1 MTTVSPTVT
10 GAHAWISLL
19 YHSTPWLLTQRR
31 DGGDPVSAEDYG
43 WPGRAM
49 QQAVDAAQR
58 VVEAAVQAAT
68 PTQADYA
75 LCPGPWPHTPR
86 RAMDPDAAAAL
97 DAIGLGCTAE
107 PRRAR

>member
-1 MTTVSPTVT
+1 M
-10 GAHAWISLL
+10 
-19 YHSTPWLLTQRR
+19 
-31 DGGDPVSAEDYG
+31 SAEDYG

>member
-1 MTTVSPTVT
+1 M
-10 GAHAWISLL
+10 
-19 YHSTPWLLTQRR
+19 
-31 DGGDPVSAEDYG
+31 SA
-43 WPGRAM
+43 
-49 QQAVDAAQR
+49 
-58 VVEAAVQAAT
+58 VEAEVQAAT
-68 PTQADYA
+68 RTQADYA